1 MQHLLRPY
9 TNNQSGVGKASAGI
23 QWRTGSARAGILW
36 AAVLGASLSASVGI
50 EARAQSLQLGDLLNQ
65 PQLLLLH
72 SRSQGFLGVDV
83 GDVEQDR
90 VATLHLKDNHGAEI
104 TVLDHD
110 APAGK
115 VGLRLH
121 DVILEVN
128 GQAIDGAEQMK
139 QILHETPPG
148 RRLQMI
154 VSRDGVQQT
163 VTVQL
168 ADRRKIQEEARERLD
183 TVGASSSGGN
193 SLFSSGADMPPSG
206 GFHSPFFGSSLHVGV
221 MVEPLTAQMSD
232 FLGVQGG
239 VMIKSVAHKSAADAA
254 GLSAHDVV
262 LHVGGEAVV
271 TSSDWERLIRSS
283 EGKPVQVEILRD
295 RVKQLVLLQ
304 VDGKRHKS

>member
-254 GLSAHDVV
+254 GLRAHDVV

>member
-1 MQHLLRPY
+1 LSGLLL
-9 TNNQSGVGKASAGI
+9 AG
-23 QWRTGSARAGILW
+23 TFAG
-36 AAVLGASLSASVGI
+36 AVAQ
-50 EARAQSLQLGDLLNQ
+50 AQSLQFSDILDH
-65 PQLLLLH
+65 PSLLLLH

-83 GDVEQDR
+83 GDIEQDR
-90 VATLHLKDNHGAEI
+90 VQTLHLKDTHGAEI

-121 DVILEVN
+121 DVIVEVN
-128 GQAIDGAEQMK
+128 GQAIEGAEQMK
-139 QILHETPPG
+139 EILHETPPG
-148 RRLQMI
+148 RRLQL
-154 VSRDGVQQT
+154 VVCREGVLQK

-168 ADRRKIQEEARERLD
+168 ADRRKVQEEARERLN
-183 TVGASSSGGN
+183 TVGASSSGGGN
-193 SLFSSGADMPPSG
+193 SLLSSGSDLPDSG
-206 GFHSPFFGSSLHVGV
+206 GFHSPFGSSLHVGV
-221 MVEPLTAQMSD
+221 MVEPLAPQMSD

-254 GLSAHDVV
+254 GLRAHDVV
-262 LHVGGEAVV
+262 LHVGGEPVV